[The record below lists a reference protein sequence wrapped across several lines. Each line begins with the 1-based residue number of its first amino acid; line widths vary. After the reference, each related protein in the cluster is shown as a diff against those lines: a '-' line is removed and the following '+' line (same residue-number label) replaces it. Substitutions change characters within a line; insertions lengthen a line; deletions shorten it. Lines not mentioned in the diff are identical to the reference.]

1 MSELDRRAMLEA
13 AMDAASQEPE
23 EIVEEKHEEPPELEA
38 EVVDSGDSAEKP
50 DEVEASKE
58 DNEESTENV
67 QVVESEEQDE
77 KPQEIERPKPVRPTT
92 WKKEYLPIWDK
103 LTAGEQLTPEESLK
117 LAEYSNQR
125 ESEYKKGVST
135 YKQEADNAKSLVE
148 AIAPFVPELQKQNIH
163 PAAWINNLGRAHMIL
178 SSAPYDQRVQL
189 FHRLA
194 QDYGIQLGE
203 SVAPTQQ
210 YQDPQSYALNQQL
223 AALQNEVQQVR
234 GWKEQQ
240 ELSRLNSEIDRVRS
254 NVEKFPHFEVVRE
267 DMAQLLERGLAQDL
281 ESAYAKAVEKYE
293 NFFAPER
300 ERLLSQVKKESSK
313 AQQVAKAKAAA
324 VSLKSVTPSGVVNKV
339 DTKDRRSVIAA
350 NWGDMDGRV

>member
-1 MSELDRRAMLEA
+1 MSELDRRAVLEA
-13 AMDAASQEPE
+13 AMAEA
-23 EIVEEKHEEPPELEA
+23 EEKEIEEPPEPQE
-38 EVVDSGDSAEKP
+38 EVVDTEPSSE
-50 DEVEASKE
+50 ESVEAQAVE
-58 DNEESTENV
+58 ADNEEPAEDVKASEPD
-67 QVVESEEQDE
+67 VEDEE
-77 KPQEIERPKPVRPTT
+77 PQKIEQPKPTRPTT

-103 LTAGEQLTPEESLK
+103 LTSGEQLSPEESLK

-135 YKQEADNAKSLVE
+135 YKQEADNARSLVE

-194 QDYGIQLGE
+194 NDYGIQLGE
-203 SVAPTQQ
+203 SVVPTQQ

-223 AALQNEVQQVR
+223 TAMQNELQQVR

-240 ELSRLNSEIDRVRS
+240 EQSRLMGEIERVRS
-254 NVEKFPHFEVVRE
+254 NAEKFPHFEVVRE

-281 ESAYAKAVEKYE
+281 ETAYAKAVRMNDEVFQLE
-293 NFFAPER
+293 Q
-300 ERLLSQVKKESSK
+300 ERLLSQAKKEASK

-324 VSLKSVTPSGVVNKV
+324 VSPKSVTPSGVVNKV
-339 DTKDRRSVIAA
+339 DSKDRRSIIAA
-350 NWGDMDGRV
+350 QMGEMNGRV

>member
-1 MSELDRRAMLEA
+1 MSDDRRSALEA
-13 AMDAASQEPE
+13 AMDAALEQPEEEVIEQEP
-23 EIVEEKHEEPPELEA
+23 VEESEAVAKDNAEESNQKETVAEDSEEPA
-38 EVVDSGDSAEKP
+38 DS
-50 DEVEASKE
+50 
-58 DNEESTENV
+58 V
-67 QVVESEEQDE
+67 QAAESEESDE
-77 KPQEIERPKPVRPTT
+77 EPQEEPVKAIPRPTT

-103 LTAGEQLTPEESLK
+103 LTSGQQLTKEESLK

-135 YKQEADNAKSLVE
+135 YKQEADNAKVLVE

-203 SVAPTQQ
+203 SVAPVQ
-210 YQDPQSYALNQQL
+210 QDPQSYALNQQL

-234 GWKEQQ
+234 GWKQQ
-240 ELSRLNSEIDRVRS
+240 EEQSRLMAEIQRVSSDAER
-254 NVEKFPHFEVVRE
+254 FPHFEVVRE

-281 ESAYAKAVEKYE
+281 ETAYAKAVRMNDEVFKLE
-293 NFFAPER
+293 Q
-300 ERLLSQVKKESSK
+300 ERLLAQVKKEASK

-324 VSLKSVTPSGVVNKV
+324 VSPKSVTPSGVGNKA
-339 DTKDRRSVIAA
+339 DGKDRRSIIAA
-350 NWGDMDGRV
+350 QLGEAMTGRV

>member
-1 MSELDRRAMLEA
+1 MSELDRRAVLEA
-13 AMDAASQEPE
+13 AMAEAE
-23 EIVEEKHEEPPELEA
+23 EREIEEPPEPQE
-38 EVVDSGDSAEKP
+38 EVVDTEPSAEESV
-50 DEVEASKE
+50 EVEAVEE
-58 DNEESTENV
+58 DSEESAEDVKAT
-67 QVVESEEQDE
+67 ESEVEDKEPKAVEQ
-77 KPQEIERPKPVRPTT
+77 PKPTRPTT

-103 LTAGEQLTPEESLK
+103 LTSGQQLTPEESLK

-148 AIAPFVPELQKQNIH
+148 AISPFIPELQKQNIH

-178 SSAPYDQRVQL
+178 TTAPYAQKVDL

-194 QDYGIQLGE
+194 KDYGIQLGE
-203 SVAPTQQ
+203 SVVPTQQ

-240 ELSRLNSEIDRVRS
+240 EQARLEAEIERVRS
-254 NVEKFPHFEVVRE
+254 NAEKFPHFEVVRE

-281 ESAYAKAVEKYE
+281 ETAYAKAVRMNDEVFQLE
-293 NFFAPER
+293 Q
-300 ERLLSQVKKESSK
+300 ERLLNQAKKEASK

-324 VSLKSVTPSGVVNKV
+324 VSPKSVTPSGVVNKV
-339 DTKDRRSVIAA
+339 DSKDRRSIIAA
-350 NWGDMDGRV
+350 QLGEAMSGRV

>member
-1 MSELDRRAMLEA
+1 MSELDRRAVLEA
-13 AMDAASQEPE
+13 AMDAATEEPAE
-23 EIVEEKHEEPPELEA
+23 EIVHEEPLEDEEIRSENTA
-38 EVVDSGDSAEKP
+38 EESPKEEVSAESDEAPAEDIHADKQ
-50 DEVEASKE
+50 EVE
-58 DNEESTENV
+58 
-67 QVVESEEQDE
+67 DE
-77 KPQEIERPKPVRPTT
+77 KPQEIAKPVRPTT

-135 YKQEADNAKSLVE
+135 YKQEADNAKSLIE
-148 AIAPFVPELQKQNIH
+148 AISPFVPELQKQNIH
-163 PAAWINNLGRAHMIL
+163 PAAWINNLGRAHMVL
-178 SSAPYDQRVQL
+178 TNAPYEQKVQL

-240 ELSRLNSEIDRVRS
+240 EQARLMAEIEKVRS

-281 ESAYAKAVEKYE
+281 ETAYAKAVRMNDEVFQLE
-293 NFFAPER
+293 Q
-300 ERLLSQVKKESSK
+300 ERLLTQAKKEASK

>member
-1 MSELDRRAMLEA
+1 MSDDRRSILEA
-13 AMDAASQEPE
+13 AMNEALEQPEENEIVQEP
-23 EIVEEKHEEPPELEA
+23 VEA
-38 EVVDSGDSAEKP
+38 EE
-50 DEVEASKE
+50 
-58 DNEESTENV
+58 
-67 QVVESEEQDE
+67 VESEPVSEESNEVETSEEDSEEPAEAVEAAQSEESDE
-77 KPQEIERPKPVRPTT
+77 KPQEEVKPAIPRPTT

-103 LTAGEQLTPEESLK
+103 LTTGQQLSPEEALK

-148 AIAPFVPELQKQNIH
+148 AIAPFMPELQQQNIH

-178 SSAPYDQRVQL
+178 SKAPYEQRVQL

-240 ELSRLNSEIDRVRS
+240 EQARLMGEIERVRS
-254 NVEKFPHFEVVRE
+254 NAEKFPHFEVVRE

-281 ESAYAKAVEKYE
+281 ESAYAKAVRMNDEVFKLE
-293 NFFAPER
+293 Q
-300 ERLLSQVKKESSK
+300 ERLLDQVKKEASK

-324 VSLKSVTPSGVVNKV
+324 VSPKSVTPSGVANKV
-339 DTKDRRSVIAA
+339 DSKDRRSLIAA
-350 NWGDMDGRV
+350 QMGEMGGRV

>member
-1 MSELDRRAMLEA
+1 MLFR
-13 AMDAASQEPE
+13 S
-23 EIVEEKHEEPPELEA
+23 
-38 EVVDSGDSAEKP
+38 
-50 DEVEASKE
+50 
-58 DNEESTENV
+58 
-67 QVVESEEQDE
+67 
-77 KPQEIERPKPVRPTT
+77 
-92 WKKEYLPIWDK
+92 
-103 LTAGEQLTPEESLK
+103 
-117 LAEYSNQR
+117 
-125 ESEYKKGVST
+125 
-135 YKQEADNAKSLVE
+135 SLVE

-240 ELSRLNSEIDRVRS
+240 EQARLMAEIEKVRS

-281 ESAYAKAVEKYE
+281 ESAYAKAVRMNDEVFQLE
-293 NFFAPER
+293 Q
-300 ERLLSQVKKESSK
+300 ERLLAQAKKEASK

>member
-1 MSELDRRAMLEA
+1 MSDDRRSVLEA
-13 AMDAASQEPE
+13 AMDAALEQPEENEIEQEPVE
-23 EIVEEKHEEPPELEA
+23 VEETENEPVAEESDKAEVSEENSEEPA
-38 EVVDSGDSAEKP
+38 ETVESAESEDS
-50 DEVEASKE
+50 DEE
-58 DNEESTENV
+58 
-67 QVVESEEQDE
+67 
-77 KPQEIERPKPVRPTT
+77 PQEEPVKAIPRPTT

-103 LTAGEQLTPEESLK
+103 LTSGQQLTKEESLK

-135 YKQEADNAKSLVE
+135 YKQEADNAKVLVE

-178 SSAPYDQRVQL
+178 SSAPYDQRLQL

-203 SVAPTQQ
+203 SVAPVQ
-210 YQDPQSYALNQQL
+210 QDPQSYALNQQL

-234 GWKEQQ
+234 GWKQQ
-240 ELSRLNSEIDRVRS
+240 EEQSRLMAEIQRVSS
-254 NVEKFPHFEVVRE
+254 NAEKFPHFEVVRE

-281 ESAYAKAVEKYE
+281 ETAYAKAVRMNDEVFKLE
-293 NFFAPER
+293 Q
-300 ERLLSQVKKESSK
+300 ERLLAQVKKEASK

-324 VSLKSVTPSGVVNKV
+324 VSPKSVTPSGVGNKA
-339 DTKDRRSVIAA
+339 DGKDRRSIIAA
-350 NWGDMDGRV
+350 QLGEAMTGRV